1 MLSVAVVAALL
12 LALALAAPASAVPPV
27 EPPLSGSGIV
37 VQTDILCHGSV
48 RMNSSYSATYT
59 VGGDLSTTPPDYGAA
74 SAQLR
79 YSDDLRAIDG
89 TTRLVKDYSSD
100 LTATDDNIV
109 AYTDIGYVKDPGSIG
124 IITREEK
131 IGIAIA
137 STAEHGVG
145 GLAGGCTWGGT
156 LPAGSACVAAGSYIQ
171 ATEVEAH
178 TEARAATTSSPRLSY
193 SIIAKGKGTVS
204 AGMEVRGLEGLANGE
219 ALGGTESFSDHT
231 SATGE
236 WTFTKI
242 MSYNAAASLP
252 MVMPEPWY
260 LVP

>member
-1 MLSVAVVAALL
+1 
-12 LALALAAPASAVPPV
+12 
-27 EPPLSGSGIV
+27 
-37 VQTDILCHGSV
+37 
-48 RMNSSYSATYT
+48 
-59 VGGDLSTTPPDYGAA
+59 
-74 SAQLR
+74 
-79 YSDDLRAIDG
+79 
-89 TTRLVKDYSSD
+89 VKDFSINITTTD
-100 LTATDDNIV
+100 DDNIV
-109 AYTDIGYVKDPGSIG
+109 AYTDIGYVRDPGSIG

-137 STAEHGVG
+137 SAAEHGVG
-145 GLAGGCTWGGT
+145 GLTGGCIWGGT
-156 LPAGSACVAAGSYIQ
+156 LPAGAAYAAAGSYIQ

-178 TEARAATTSSPRLSY
+178 TVARAATTSSPRLSY